1 MKLGTKIAGGFGI
14 LLTLAMLLGGI
25 AVFNMARV
33 GRLSTSLADEYVAEV
48 DIASSLERATQSA
61 MLEIRSYTY
70 AEDPAML
77 ERGLAHLEEAGKQL
91 ERAKELSAKA
101 KSLKKLAEEVKVAES
116 ALVSYR
122 ELTARTGEI
131 NKGIAQDRENLNAA
145 AQDFLANANAYF
157 DAQEAALR
165 KEAKKTERIDKLI
178 IAGHIIDLGNDTR
191 IKVFKAQALR
201 DENILAEAAAN
212 FPVLLGQLDSLVPLT
227 HTEANLQQIAATRSA
242 VEEYGKATTSYAQH
256 AAELAALTKDRS
268 TAGDALT
275 TACRNTAEA
284 GLKATM
290 DIASTAKTSLGRA
303 SMLMTFGLLVALVS
317 GVTMAVLIT
326 RSITGPIHRIIA
338 SLTSGS
344 DQVSAASG
352 QVSQT
357 SQEMAEGANE
367 QASSLE
373 QTSASLQ
380 QMAAMTQQNAANARE
395 AKQIAIEMRKG
406 GETGKDAMLRMA
418 DAIQRIKASS
428 DDTARIIKTIDEIA
442 FQTNLLALNAAVE
455 AARAGDAGKGFAV
468 VAEEVRNLAQRSA
481 EAAKNTAALIEGS
494 QQNAA
499 DGVTVTSEV
508 ADTLNQIVDGI
519 ARMNELVNGV
529 STASEEQ
536 ARGAEEVNRAVE
548 QMDKLTQTNAASAE
562 ESASA
567 SEELSA
573 QARELKDMVNVLVAV
588 VGGDSHGKTE
598 VREVAAAARAP
609 LAALRKRAT
618 ATVTTARRRNAKPEE
633 VLPLDE
639 EDFARL

>member
-1 MKLGTKIAGGFGI
+1 VKLGTKIAGGFGI

-33 GRLSTSLADEYVAEV
+33 GKLSTSLADEYVAEV
-48 DIASSLERATQSA
+48 DIATALERATHSA
-61 MLEIRSYTY
+61 MYELRGYTY

-77 ERGLAHLEEAGKQL
+77 ASGLAHLEEADQQL
-91 ERAKELSAKA
+91 TRAKELSGRAKA
-101 KSLKKLAEEVKVAES
+101 LKKLGDEVEVAATS
-116 ALVSYR
+116 LDTYR
-122 ELTARTGEI
+122 DLAKRTGEI
-131 NKGIAQDRENLNAA
+131 NAGITQDRDNLNAA
-145 AQDFLANANAYF
+145 AQAFLTNANAYV
-157 DAQEAALR
+157 DGQWEALR
-165 KEAKKTERIDKLI
+165 KEAKKTERIDKLV
-178 IAGHIIDLGNDTR
+178 IANKIIDLGNDTR
-191 IKVFKAQALR
+191 IKVFKSQALR
-201 DENILAEAAAN
+201 DPSYLTAAQAN
-212 FPVLLGQLDSLVPLT
+212 FPELLSLLDSLVPLT
-227 HTEANLQQIAATRSA
+227 HQEANLQQIAETRKS
-242 VEEYGKATTSYAQH
+242 VEEYEKAAASYGQH
-256 AAELAALTKDRS
+256 ATEMAKVSEERR
-268 TAGDALT
+268 TAGFALLNACSG
-275 TACRNTAEA
+275 TADA
-284 GLKATM
+284 GLKNTI
-290 DIASTAKTSLGRA
+290 DIAGTAKTSLGRA
-303 SMLMTFGLLVALVS
+303 STLMTFGLLVALIS

-357 SQEMAEGANE
+357 SQEMAEGASE

-395 AKQIAIEMRKG
+395 AKQIAVEMRKG
-406 GETGKDAMLRMA
+406 GESGKDAMLRMA

-481 EAAKNTAALIEGS
+481 EAAKNTAALIEES

-499 DGVTVTSEV
+499 DGVNVSTEV
-508 ADTLNQIVDGI
+508 AATLNQIVDGI
-519 ARMNELVNGV
+519 VRMNDLVNGV

-536 ARGAEEVNRAVE
+536 ARGAVEVNRAVE

-573 QARELKDMVNVLVAV
+573 QARELRDMVNVLVAV
-588 VGGDSHGKTE
+588 VGGGGQEGGGTPVSTS
-598 VREVAAAARAP
+598 RP
-609 LAALRKRAT
+609 LAALRKHASAGVGVVRG
-618 ATVTTARRRNAKPEE
+618 RRGSPQE

>member
-1 MKLGTKIAGGFGI
+1 MRPSRTTATSPGAP
-14 LLTLAMLLGGI
+14 
-25 AVFNMARV
+25 AR
-33 GRLSTSLADEYVAEV
+33 STR
-48 DIASSLERATQSA
+48 ASRRTAT
-61 MLEIRSYTY
+61 
-70 AEDPAML
+70 D
-77 ERGLAHLEEAGKQL
+77 
-91 ERAKELSAKA
+91 
-101 KSLKKLAEEVKVAES
+101 
-116 ALVSYR
+116 
-122 ELTARTGEI
+122 
-131 NKGIAQDRENLNAA
+131 LNAA
-145 AQDFLANANAYF
+145 AQLFLTNANAYI
-157 DAQEAALR
+157 DGQWEAMR
-165 KEAKKTERIDKLI
+165 KEAKKTERIDKLV
-178 IAGHIIDLGNDTR
+178 IANKIIDLGNDTR
-191 IKVFKAQALR
+191 IKVFKSQALR
-201 DENILAEAAAN
+201 DPKLLARSR
-212 FPVLLGQLDSLVPLT
+212 GQLPGTAEPARLAGAADAPGSQPRSRSPRRGAPSRTTRRRPRATGSTASEMAEV
-227 HTEANLQQIAATRSA
+227 AQQRSA
-242 VEEYGKATTSYAQH
+242 
-256 AAELAALTKDRS
+256 
-268 TAGDALT
+268 AGDALVA
-275 TACRNTAEA
+275 ACRNTSEA
-284 GLKATM
+284 GLKNTI
-290 DIASTAKTSLGRA
+290 DIAGTAKTSLGRA

-357 SQEMAEGANE
+357 SQEMAEGASE

-395 AKQIAIEMRKG
+395 AKQIAVEMRKG

-481 EAAKNTAALIEGS
+481 EAAKNTAALIEES

-499 DGVTVTSEV
+499 DGVNVSTEV
-508 ADTLNQIVDGI
+508 AGTLNQIVDGI
-519 ARMNELVNGV
+519 VRMNDLVNGV

-573 QARELKDMVNVLVAV
+573 QAKELRDMVNVLVNV
-588 VGGDSHGKTE
+588 VGGESQERGP
-598 VREVAAAARAP
+598 VREVALAAAKP
-609 LAALRKRAT
+609 LATLRQRAKATIGAGERRT
-618 ATVTTARRRNAKPEE
+618 ASPQE

-639 EDFARL
+639 EDFARM